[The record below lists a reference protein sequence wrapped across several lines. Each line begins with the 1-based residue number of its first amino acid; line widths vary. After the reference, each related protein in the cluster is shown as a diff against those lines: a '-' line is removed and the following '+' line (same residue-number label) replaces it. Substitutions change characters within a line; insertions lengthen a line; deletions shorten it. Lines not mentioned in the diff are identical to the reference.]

1 MARRAER
8 WHASLGLRVYSFNLA
23 NALTLPCCRQNGE
36 PLTDKSLYKVGLGV
50 GPTQSPRMHACM
62 LNCNLPPACL
72 QDVHCLMREMVCFG
86 API

>member
-36 PLTDKSLYKVGLGV
+36 PLTDKSLYKVGLWGRKVV
-50 GPTQSPRMHACM
+50 GS
-62 LNCNLPPACL
+62 
-72 QDVHCLMREMVCFG
+72 
-86 API
+86 